1 MLFYRELPGH
11 LRPYGEVPLVYFI
24 NLVTD
29 EALEVTKAILED
41 NSLEAGCRFAVS
53 AKEYAQCTVGPRI
66 HELQHHGLGSN
77 HPNLKA
83 GVLQLEVS
91 TPTSSAQLWFRLL
104 VGLTVVATLPG
115 IRSHAA

>member
-1 MLFYRELPGH
+1 MLFYHPLPGH
-11 LRPYGEVPLVYFI
+11 LRPYGEVSLVYFL

-29 EALEVTKAILED
+29 EALEATKAILED
-41 NSLEAGCRFAVS
+41 NSLKAGYRFAVS

-83 GVLQLEVS
+83 GVVQLEVS

-104 VGLTVVATLPG
+104 VGLTVVAMLPG